1 MSDIL
6 TNGGILS
13 DLREKKSTPSASNKN
28 YEVDVQNWCR
38 DNLRRLGIWN
48 PNPECPC
55 FDDWVK
61 GFSFRFKE
69 YAKIKDGHFG
79 TIKGCYSSI
88 AALALRMKPDE
99 CVVGFE
105 ENCRRQ
111 IGLRSQ
117 KTNITDLISR
127 TAGRDF
133 LAQYC
138 NNVGTGMANQGY
150 EMSKCLCTGNLCNS
164 ASMLSFCIF
173 PILIIFFIFSVM

>member
-1 MSDIL
+1 MCSAHSIL
-6 TNGGILS
+6 FLYSINQYHLVEIKYIFNIAASSLKCYTGYEGNFPNIP
-13 DLREKKSTPSASNKN
+13 EKNFKERTCSPSA
-28 YEVDVQNWCR
+28 DVC
-38 DNLRRLGIWN
+38 
-48 PNPECPC
+48 
-55 FDDWVK
+55 
-61 GFSFRFKE
+61 FKE